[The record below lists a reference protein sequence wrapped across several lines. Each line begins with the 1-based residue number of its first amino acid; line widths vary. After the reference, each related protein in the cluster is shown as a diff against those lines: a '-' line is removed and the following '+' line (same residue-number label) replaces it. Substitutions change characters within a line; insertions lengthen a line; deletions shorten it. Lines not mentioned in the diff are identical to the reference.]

1 MIPVLAAE
9 FAFFTGAIL
18 LLYIAHL
25 IDADD
30 TRTVPDGVEHGAF
43 HHTHPC
49 WAEYD
54 PALLAANGEAVAA
67 EMAAVRAQIPAG
79 RQPIGHGFV
88 VGHRKLVAAR

>member
-1 MIPVLAAE
+1 MTATLAAE
-9 FAFFTGAIL
+9 FTAAAAFLL

-25 IDADD
+25 LDADD
-30 TRTVPDGVEHGAF
+30 TRTVPVY
-43 HHTHPC
+43 TPTVSTVHPC

-54 PALLAANGEAVAA
+54 PAVLAAARLEVAA

-79 RQPIGHGFV
+79 RPPVGHGFV